1 MKKKD
6 SKNYLDF
13 VPEKNPE
20 IEYEADE
27 DGIITV
33 LIEWKGFYHKIAQK
47 LFRRPR
53 VSDIR
58 LDELGSFVWNAV
70 DGKKDV
76 HQISKELEQQFPK
89 MEKPVPRLIK
99 YYTII
104 ISSTGK
110 EKNINNGNDPEI
122 PSLCSSFCS
131 GNDDRLWL
139 GTLAYFTTESG
150 PRQYAQCQRN
160 LRSEKSSEKK
170 RSFNQKRVRT
180 FCKRS
185 YCKAAFYAGFHRSH

>member
-58 LDELGSFVWNAV
+58 LMS
-70 DGKKDV
+70 
-76 HQISKELEQQFPK
+76 LEALYG
-89 MEKPVPRLIK
+89 MR
-99 YYTII
+99 
-104 ISSTGK
+104 STGK
-110 EKNINNGNDPEI
+110 RMSIRFPKNSNNSFRKWE
-122 PSLCSSFCS
+122 SLF
-131 GNDDRLWL
+131 
-139 GTLAYFTTESG
+139 
-150 PRQYAQCQRN
+150 P
-160 LRSEKSSEKK
+160 
-170 RSFNQKRVRT
+170 V
-180 FCKRS
+180 
-185 YCKAAFYAGFHRSH
+185 

>member
-33 LIEWKGFYHKIAQK
+33 LIKWKGFYHKIAQK

-99 YYTII
+99 YLEILHDNHLIYWK
-104 ISSTGK
+104 G
-110 EKNINNGNDPEI
+110 EKH
-122 PSLCSSFCS
+122 
-131 GNDDRLWL
+131 
-139 GTLAYFTTESG
+139 
-150 PRQYAQCQRN
+150 
-160 LRSEKSSEKK
+160 K
-170 RSFNQKRVRT
+170 
-180 FCKRS
+180 
-185 YCKAAFYAGFHRSH
+185 